1 MRVVYP
7 AHPLVA
13 WYLKRTGF
21 RAITLPWKTVHML
34 DDPHLNHGL
43 LQHEAIHVE
52 QIDRLGPFKFTVLYL
67 WYLLRHGYWD
77 NPLEI
82 EARNRSGH
90 H

>member
-1 MRVVYP
+1 MHVVYP
-7 AHPLVA
+7 AHPMVA

-34 DDPHLNHGL
+34 DDPHLNPGL

-52 QIDRLGPFKFTVLYL
+52 QIERLGAFRFTVFYL

-82 EARNRSGH
+82 EARDRSGH